1 MPSGLLLRDRGD
13 VCKRV
18 SRGDVLQWGADTPS
32 SVRGGHVQHVSDADS
47 VLDLP
52 RRIPVQPGWFD
63 RLPPRP
69 RVSRG
74 ALLHCGDAESGG
86 RALSSGDV
94 QQRDGAGEHLAVPAV
109 PCGDVLRRYGAD
121 RAERQL
127 QQGLLLQRGLC
138 GGERERVRR
147 AYGVQRVELRGL
159 RGRVSCGGV
168 LSGGVSAADAVRGRA
183 VLRDAGAVAGERAV
197 RRRVLLWER
206 RGLEREAGR
215 ELGGVGALSGGAV
228 LSGGKH
234 AAVVVSEGDVLWH
247 GGQPERVRLSAV
259 CCRVLL
265 PVRWDE
271 QRDRVLVQRRV
282 LLSSGDV

>member
-1 MPSGLLLRDRGD
+1 MATCGGTELDRGD
-13 VCKRV
+13 VGGWGE
-18 SRGDVLQWGADTPS
+18 RGAAGSGGGGKLRLRDVFAGGAWIDGRGCVDAELKLC
-32 SVRGGHVQHVSDADS
+32 VRGAERRGVVCVSF
-47 VLDLP
+47 
-52 RRIPVQPGWFD
+52 W
-63 RLPPRP
+63 
-69 RVSRG
+69 

-109 PCGDVLRRYGAD
+109 PCGDVLRRNGAD

-127 QQGLLLQRGLC
+127 QRGLLLQRGLC

-197 RRRVLLWER
+197 RRRVLLWQR

-215 ELGGVGALSGGAV
+215 ELGGVGALSVWRV
-228 LSGGKH
+228 LPHWISIPYFM
-234 AAVVVSEGDVLWH
+234 SEGDVLWH

-271 QRDRVLVQRRV
+271 QRERVLVQRRV
-282 LLSSGDV
+282 LLSGGDV